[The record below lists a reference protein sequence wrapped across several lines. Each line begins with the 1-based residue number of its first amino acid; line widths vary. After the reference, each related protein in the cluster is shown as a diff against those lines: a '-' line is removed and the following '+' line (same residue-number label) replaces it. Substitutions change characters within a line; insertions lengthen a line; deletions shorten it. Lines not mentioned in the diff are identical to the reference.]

1 MCVCVCVVC
10 LYVIHTLGAEPG
22 VMALAFSHV
31 CFWCL
36 PLHAAQLLALVLTLV
51 PALALMPLPAS
62 MGLPP
67 GAAGNGGCATVAT
80 VAGVA

>member
-1 MCVCVCVVC
+1 M
-10 LYVIHTLGAEPG
+10 IHTLGAEPG

-36 PLHAAQLLALVLTLV
+36 PLHAAQLLALVL
-51 PALALMPLPAS
+51 ALALMPLPAS

-80 VAGVA
+80 VAWVAWW